1 MKTPDL
7 FTAHRVL
14 CIQPHYDDND
24 IGIGGTIAL
33 LRDAGAEIH
42 YLTVT
47 DDLMGVTDDTL
58 NDAEA
63 TADLDA
69 DQAAAG
75 KILGVRGQIKLNFP
89 DAGEYRHIDVRS
101 HILRA
106 LREVQPDFVLTCDPW
121 LTYEAH
127 RDHIR
132 TGMAAAEAIIF
143 AGLTKIPSSDPVVD
157 ARYVGHEIRGVA
169 FYNTREPN
177 VLVDITSVW
186 DDKVRA
192 LRCYETQFSPE
203 DMESLV
209 NALDAKSR
217 EFADEEPFDRAEG
230 LKVVHPNY
238 LHIGL

>member
-1 MKTPDL
+1 MSIPDL
-7 FTAHRVL
+7 FSARRVL

-24 IGIGGTIAL
+24 IGAGGTIAL

-47 DDLMGVTDDTL
+47 NDLMGVTDETL
-58 NDAEA
+58 SEAEA
-63 TADLDA
+63 TAHLNT
-69 DQAAAG
+69 DQAAAAI
-75 KILGVRGQIKLNFP
+75 ILGVREQIMLNFP
-89 DAGEYRHIDVRS
+89 DAGEYEHVDVRG

-106 LREVQPDFVLTCDPW
+106 LRELQPDFVLTCDPW

-143 AGLTKIPSSDPVVD
+143 AGLTKIPSSDPSVD
-157 ARYVGHEIRGVA
+157 AGYPGHEIRGVA

-177 VLVDITSVW
+177 VFVDITSVW
-186 DDKVRA
+186 ADKVRA
-192 LRCYETQFSPE
+192 LRCYETQFSSE
-203 DMESLV
+203 DMDSLV
-209 NALDAKSR
+209 HVLDAKSQ
-217 EFADEEPFDRAEG
+217 EFAAHEPFDRAEG
-230 LKVVHPNY
+230 LKVVHPDY